1 MNFLLRIWRWLYPL
15 PVMTVDSTFI
25 DYYHR
30 SVERKMHWS
39 ERTDL
44 KAKLKIPYSPCK

>member
-1 MNFLLRIWRWLYPL
+1 MIFFLRLWHWLYPS
-15 PVMTVDSTFI
+15 PKMYVDSTVI

-30 SVERKMHWS
+30 TVERKMHWS

-44 KAKLKIPYSPCK
+44 KGKNSILYAPCR

>member
-1 MNFLLRIWRWLYPL
+1 MKIVAKIWLWLYPR
-15 PVMTVDSTFI
+15 PAMFVDSTYI

-44 KAKLKIPYSPCK
+44 KPAKKFPLYPCQ